1 MKHSHQQTNQTKVIR
16 KLPLKKL
23 YKLTWNILYIKQKQ
37 LCCKDSVKTF
47 FYFNLPNF
55 TKNLQTTLIN
65 QRIFN
70 MECTRIWGS
79 SLVVNASN
87 NAVIS
92 TTNIFSQILVVVWP
106 LQTRTIV
113 ILNGALGF
121 ILCTNKVC
129 KRVTSPLS
137 LTQYFC
143 LVYRINNFSLKQ
155 IVLPMIWN
163 ANISYT
169 QNPNVLH
176 KGIK

>member
-1 MKHSHQQTNQTKVIR
+1 MKHSHQQTNQTKVIW
-16 KLPLKKL
+16 KWPLKKL

-92 TTNIFSQILVVVWP
+92 TTNIMQSDTSSCMAI
-106 LQTRTIV
+106 
-113 ILNGALGF
+113 
-121 ILCTNKVC
+121 TNKSHCYTEWGFRFHFVH
-129 KRVTSPLS
+129 
-137 LTQYFC
+137 
-143 LVYRINNFSLKQ
+143 KQ
-155 IVLPMIWN
+155 GM
-163 ANISYT
+163 
-169 QNPNVLH
+169 
-176 KGIK
+176 